1 MSETTSTSEPR
12 NAPQAA
18 SPRLSVDAWAVVL
31 GLVLAALVRLG
42 VLKHIT
48 W

>member
-1 MSETTSTSEPR
+1 MSNEVNQSTR
-12 NAPQAA
+12 KL
-18 SPRLSVDAWAVVL
+18 PRLSLDTWAVVL

-42 VLKHIT
+42 VLKHVS